1 MDIQYKQ
8 DECIFRGEVD
18 KFIKVAESH
27 ARKEK
32 IRFIYYPCK
41 AWSNFRFIDPTTI
54 RSHVVL
60 SDFVKEY
67 TIQKKQGEMD
77 ASPPKNNS
85 MDQIIQDEEFHRMFD
100 AYYDGGGDDDG
111 IDVDDG
117 VGVVELPNLSWLK
130 SAMSLF
136 LQR

>member
-1 MDIQYKQ
+1 
-8 DECIFRGEVD
+8 
-18 KFIKVAESH
+18 
-27 ARKEK
+27 
-32 IRFIYYPCK
+32 
-41 AWSNFRFIDPTTI
+41 
-54 RSHVVL
+54 
-60 SDFVKEY
+60 
-67 TIQKKQGEMD
+67 
-77 ASPPKNNS
+77 
-85 MDQIIQDEEFHRMFD
+85 MFD